1 MALNH
6 RKDEKIQLY
15 RKVTKTESETST
27 REYNYRQFIY
37 SQDKFESGGLF
48 ANARMLTNTEA
59 TSGGLQF
66 DKQNVKFIVNR
77 NDDITT
83 DLKVIYRG
91 KIYDINSIDALDF
104 RSKEMSFTAILTS
117 DTTPYEGDLFNE

>member
-6 RKDEKIQLY
+6 RKDEKIQIY
-15 RKVTKTESETST
+15 RRVVKTASPTST
-27 REYNYRQFIY
+27 IEHNYRQFIY

-66 DKQNVKFIVNR
+66 DRQNVKFTVNR
-77 NDDITT
+77 NDDIDTRY
-83 DLKVIYRG
+83 KVIYRG
-91 KIYDINSIDALDF
+91 KVYDINSIDALDF
-104 RSKEMSFTAILTS
+104 RSKDMSFTAVQQDDPI
-117 DTTPYEGDLFNE
+117 PYTGDLFNE